1 MKKIKD
7 YVDRIDDEL
16 CSAKEYIEK
25 ALWYKA
31 KNDSDRYSTYKQM
44 SMQELEHAMNIHKFA
59 VEDIEV
65 LEKVYPDI
73 PEDMM
78 NSWNKSHNEYVEK
91 TAWIKQMQSM

>member
-7 YVDRIDDEL
+7 YVEGIEDEL

-31 KNDSDRYSTYKQM
+31 KNNSDRYTKYKEM
-44 SMQELEHAMNIHKFA
+44 SMQEMSHAMNLHQFA
-59 VEDIEV
+59 MEDIEL
-65 LEKVYPDI
+65 LEKEYPDI

-78 NSWNKSHNEYVEK
+78 KKWEESHKEYVEK
-91 TAWIKQMQSM
+91 TAWIKQMQSI